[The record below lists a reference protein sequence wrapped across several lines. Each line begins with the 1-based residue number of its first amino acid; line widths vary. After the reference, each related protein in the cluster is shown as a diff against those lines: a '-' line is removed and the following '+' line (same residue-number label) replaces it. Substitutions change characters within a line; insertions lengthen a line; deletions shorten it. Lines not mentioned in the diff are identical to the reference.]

1 VFVAFINPAGNM
13 HFSLQSAPTKAA
25 AQKAAF
31 WLWTLNRSC
40 AGALNNNNTQAN
52 LFSIKEEKIQS

>member
-1 VFVAFINPAGNM
+1 M

-40 AGALNNNNTQAN
+40 VGALNNNNTQAN